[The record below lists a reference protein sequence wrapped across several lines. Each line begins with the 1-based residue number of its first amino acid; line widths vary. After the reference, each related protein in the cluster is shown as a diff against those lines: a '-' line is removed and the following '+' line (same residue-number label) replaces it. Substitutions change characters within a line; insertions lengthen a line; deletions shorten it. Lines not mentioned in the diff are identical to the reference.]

1 MNIADIIVAELRKSM
16 KSAIPR
22 MIDILRVKIDH
33 DDSFCKIVLEV
44 LLKLSQ
50 EGSTSYFLT
59 SLMNIAD
66 IVLVE
71 LRKSMESAIPWMIDI
86 LSIKSNHSLCK
97 IVWEVLLNLSQEGS
111 TSFFFCLSIADIVL
125 AKLRKSMESAIPLM
139 IDILSVEIDHD
150 DNLCKIVVEV
160 LLNLSQEGSTSYF
173 LASLMT
179 IADIVLVELRKSMES
194 AIPWM
199 IDILSVKI
207 DYDDSLYKIV
217 VEVLFNLSQEGS
229 TSYFLHKHC

>member
-1 MNIADIIVAELRKSM
+1 
-16 KSAIPR
+16 
-22 MIDILRVKIDH
+22 
-33 DDSFCKIVLEV
+33 
-44 LLKLSQ
+44 
-50 EGSTSYFLT
+50 
-59 SLMNIAD
+59 
-66 IVLVE
+66 
-71 LRKSMESAIPWMIDI
+71 MESAIP
-86 LSIKSNHSLCK
+86 
-97 IVWEVLLNLSQEGS
+97 Q
-111 TSFFFCLSIADIVL
+111 
-125 AKLRKSMESAIPLM
+125 M

-173 LASLMT
+173 LASLMN

-199 IDILSVKI
+199 IDILSVEI
-207 DYDDSLYKIV
+207 DYDDSLYNIV

>member
-22 MIDILRVKIDH
+22 MIDLLRVKIDH

-86 LSIKSNHSLCK
+86 LSIKSNRSLCK

-199 IDILSVKI
+199 IDILSVEI
-207 DYDDSLYKIV
+207 DYDDSLYNIV